1 MLPLYHEEMGLITMS
16 RRTDKKRLKKINQ
29 TQAAAPAAAS
39 AAASAAVPVP
49 EAVPAEVSA
58 PAAAAEA
65 APQAAPA
72 QAEPAP
78 SASAGYEMFLQYQN
92 YEFDIDDI
100 AKSILEKCSA
110 EHMDSAD
117 LKIYVKPEDKKAYYV
132 CAGGNSFIDL

>member
-39 AAASAAVPVP
+39 AAVPVT

-58 PAAAAEA
+58 PAAAEA

>member
-29 TQAAAPAAAS
+29 TQAAA
-39 AAASAAVPVP
+39 VPVP

-58 PAAAAEA
+58 PAATEA

>member
-29 TQAAAPAAAS
+29 TQAAAS

-58 PAAAAEA
+58 PAATEA

>member
-29 TQAAAPAAAS
+29 TQAAAPV
-39 AAASAAVPVP
+39 AASAAVPAP
-49 EAVPAEVSA
+49 ETVPAEVSA
-58 PAAAAEA
+58 PAAAEA

>member
-39 AAASAAVPVP
+39 AAVPVP

-58 PAAAAEA
+58 PAAAEA
-65 APQAAPA
+65 VPQAAPA

>member
-1 MLPLYHEEMGLITMS
+1 MS

-39 AAASAAVPVP
+39 AAVPVP

-58 PAAAAEA
+58 PASTEA

-78 SASAGYEMFLQYQN
+78 SASSGYEMFLQYQN